1 MIQSYDQILHQ
12 NLAKIYSLR
21 GFLNCFCREVAG
33 PQGDLSYPED
43 ISNLPDSLFQS
54 LQETGG
60 VLLSINLFDGKLTC
74 VVDKRSQSYQ
84 YRYLSYF
91 LLKNEAQ
98 DQRELDWGELQV
110 ILLNDLAKR
119 FNTEANDELLAQM
132 DNSEQVLAYLL
143 LNRKRSQESASVYL
157 ESESKL
163 LLGHA
168 THPAAKSRLG
178 FSEQDIL
185 DYSPELRANFQLH
198 YFAAKSDKIKR
209 LGTGLNDAVLRE
221 FSATFDSLSS
231 DYALLPVH
239 PWQAKY
245 LLKQEVIKELI
256 EKGLLIDLGVRG
268 KKLTATSSLRTLYNP
283 ELDFFIKGSL
293 NVRITNCV
301 RKNAYYELESA
312 VKLTELLTPNFT
324 QLEEKHKGLKI
335 MKEPGCLTLDFPE
348 LDTEQRVQVEEGFG
362 VLFRENPSALRDQ
375 NILLAGSLFTQGVS
389 GESNVK
395 THIWHLSQQRQM
407 SYEQSSLLWFR
418 SYLDALLPSMFD
430 ALFEHGLVFEPHLQ
444 NILVK
449 LDKDLVAGVWI
460 RDLEGTKLNQQ
471 VWQAEQL
478 KSMSEKAS
486 SSVLYDQEKCWNRLA
501 YCLFINN
508 IVQAIFCIARRE
520 SVLEARLWH
529 QVRLTVQQYLEQSNN
544 TFAANKLDDLL
555 AGKAIPNKANLLT
568 RFLKRAD
575 KQAEYTDFPN
585 PLGLL
590 RVVTREMKE
599 AS

>member
-1 MIQSYDQILHQ
+1 MIRSYDQILHQ

-33 PQGDLSYPED
+33 PQGALSYPED
-43 ISNLPDSLFQS
+43 IINLSEGVFQS

-60 VLLSINLFDGKLTC
+60 ILLNIDLHDGQLIC
-74 VVDKRSQSYQ
+74 VVDKKSQSYQ

-91 LLKNEAQ
+91 LFQSDTQEQ
-98 DQRELDWGELQV
+98 QELDWNELQV
-110 ILLNDLAKR
+110 ILLNDLANR
-119 FNTEANDELLAQM
+119 FNTDANDELLAQIN
-132 DNSEQVLAYLL
+132 NSEQVLAYLL
-143 LNRKRSQESASVYL
+143 LNRKSSQESANLYL

-178 FSEQDIL
+178 FSQQDIL

-198 YFAAKSDKIKR
+198 YFAAKSDKVKR
-209 LGTGLNDAVLRE
+209 LGSGLSDAKLRE
-221 FSATFDSLSS
+221 FSATHDSLSP

-245 LLKQEVIKELI
+245 LLKQDVIIKLI
-256 EKGLLIDLGVRG
+256 EQGLLIDLGVRG

-312 VKLTELLTPNFT
+312 VKLTELLAPNFN
-324 QLEEKHKGLKI
+324 QLEKKHLGLKI
-335 MKEPGCLTLDFPE
+335 MREPGCLTLDFNE
-348 LDTEQRVQVEEGFG
+348 LDIEQRIQVEEGFG
-362 VLFRENPSALRDQ
+362 VLFRENPSELREQ

-395 THIWHLSQQRQM
+395 THIWHLSQHSQM
-407 SYEQSSLLWFR
+407 SYEQSSLLWFK

-444 NILVK
+444 NILIK
-449 LDKDLVAGVWI
+449 LDQDLVAGVWI

-471 VWQAEQL
+471 AWQIQQL
-478 KSMSEKAS
+478 SNMSEKAS

-529 QVRLTVQQYLEQSNN
+529 QVRLTVQQYLGQSNSE
-544 TFAANKLDDLL
+544 FAANKLGDLL
-555 AGKAIPNKANLLT
+555 AGKAIPNKANLIT

-590 RVVTREMKE
+590 RVVPNKVKE
-599 AS
+599 V

>member
-1 MIQSYDQILHQ
+1 MIRSYDQILHQ

-33 PQGDLSYPED
+33 PQGALSYPED
-43 ISNLPDSLFQS
+43 IINLPDSIFKS

-60 VLLSINLFDGKLTC
+60 ILLNIDLHDGLLTC
-74 VVDKRSQSYQ
+74 VVDKKSQSYQ

-91 LLKNEAQ
+91 LFQSDTQE
-98 DQRELDWGELQV
+98 QRELDWDELQA
-110 ILLNDLAKR
+110 ILLNDLANR
-119 FNTEANDELLAQM
+119 FNTDANDELLAQIN
-132 DNSEQVLAYLL
+132 NSEQVLVYLL
-143 LNRKRSQESASVYL
+143 LNRKSSHESVNLYI

-178 FSEQDIL
+178 FSQQDIL

-198 YFAAKSDKIKR
+198 YFAAKSDKVKR
-209 LGTGLNDAVLRE
+209 LGSGLSDAKLRE
-221 FSATFDSLSS
+221 FSATHDSLSP

-239 PWQAKY
+239 PWQAKH
-245 LLKQEVIKELI
+245 LLKQDVIIRLI
-256 EKGLLIDLGVRG
+256 EQGLIIDLGVRG

-312 VKLTELLTPNFT
+312 VKLTELLSPNFN
-324 QLEEKHKGLKI
+324 QLEKKHLGLKI
-335 MKEPGCLTLDFPE
+335 MREPGCLTLDFDE
-348 LDTEQRVQVEEGFG
+348 LDVEQRIQVEEGFG
-362 VLFRENPSALRDQ
+362 VLFRENPSELREQ

-395 THIWHLSQQRQM
+395 THIWHLSQHSQM
-407 SYEQSSLLWFR
+407 SYEQSSLLWFK

-444 NILVK
+444 NILIK

-471 VWQAEQL
+471 AWQTQQL
-478 KSMSEKAS
+478 SSMSKKAS

-529 QVRLTVQQYLEQSNN
+529 QVRLTVQQYLAQNN
-544 TFAANKLDDLL
+544 SEFAANKLGELL

-590 RVVTREMKE
+590 RVAQNKVK
-599 AS
+599 AV

>member
-1 MIQSYDQILHQ
+1 MIRSYDQILHQ

-33 PQGDLSYPED
+33 PQGALSYPED
-43 ISNLPDSLFQS
+43 IINLPDSIFQS

-60 VLLSINLFDGKLTC
+60 ILLNIDLHDGQLTC
-74 VVDKRSQSYQ
+74 VVDKKSQSYQ

-91 LLKNEAQ
+91 LFQSDTQE
-98 DQRELDWGELQV
+98 QRELDWDELQT
-110 ILLNDLAKR
+110 ILLNDLANR
-119 FNTEANDELLAQM
+119 FNTDANDELLAQM
-132 DNSEQVLAYLL
+132 NNSEQVLAYLL
-143 LNRKRSQESASVYL
+143 LNRKSSHESENLYI

-178 FSEQDIL
+178 FSQQDIL

-198 YFAAKSDKIKR
+198 YFAAKSDKVKR
-209 LGTGLNDAVLRE
+209 LGSGLSDDKLRE
-221 FSATFDSLSS
+221 FSATHDSLSP

-245 LLKQEVIKELI
+245 LLKQDVIIKLI
-256 EKGLLIDLGVRG
+256 EQGLLIDLGVRG

-312 VKLTELLTPNFT
+312 VKLTELLAPNFN
-324 QLEEKHKGLKI
+324 QLEKKHLGLKI
-335 MKEPGCLTLDFPE
+335 MREPGCLTLDFDE
-348 LDTEQRVQVEEGFG
+348 LDVEQRIQVEEGFG
-362 VLFRENPSALRDQ
+362 VLFRENPSELREQ

-395 THIWHLSQQRQM
+395 THIWHLSQHSQM
-407 SYEQSSLLWFR
+407 SYEQSSLLWFK

-444 NILVK
+444 NILIK
-449 LDKDLVAGVWI
+449 MDKDLVAGVWI

-471 VWQAEQL
+471 AWQTQQL
-478 KSMSEKAS
+478 SSMSEKAS

-529 QVRLTVQQYLEQSNN
+529 QVRLTVQHYLAQNN
-544 TFAANKLDDLL
+544 SEFAANKLGDLL

-590 RVVTREMKE
+590 HVAPNKVKE
-599 AS
+599 V

>member
-1 MIQSYDQILHQ
+1 MIRSYDQILHQ

-33 PQGDLSYPED
+33 PQGALSYPED
-43 ISNLPDSLFQS
+43 IINLSEGVFQS

-60 VLLSINLFDGKLTC
+60 ILLNIDLHDGQLTC
-74 VVDKRSQSYQ
+74 VVDKKSQSYQ

-91 LLKNEAQ
+91 LFQSDTQEQ
-98 DQRELDWGELQV
+98 QELDWNELQV
-110 ILLNDLAKR
+110 ILLNDLANR
-119 FNTEANDELLAQM
+119 FNTDANDELLAQM
-132 DNSEQVLAYLL
+132 NNSEQVLAYLL
-143 LNRKRSQESASVYL
+143 LNRKSSQESANLYL

-168 THPAAKSRLG
+168 THPADKSRLG
-178 FSEQDIL
+178 FSQQDIL
-185 DYSPELRANFQLH
+185 DYSPDLRANFQLH
-198 YFAAKSDKIKR
+198 YFAAKSDKVKR
-209 LGTGLNDAVLRE
+209 LGSGLSDAKLRE
-221 FSATFDSLSS
+221 FSATHDSLSP

-245 LLKQEVIKELI
+245 LLKQDVIIKLI
-256 EKGLLIDLGVRG
+256 EQGLLIDLGVRG

-312 VKLTELLTPNFT
+312 VKLTELLAPNFN
-324 QLEEKHKGLKI
+324 QLEKKHLGLKI
-335 MKEPGCLTLDFPE
+335 MREPGCLTLDFDE
-348 LDTEQRVQVEEGFG
+348 LDVEQRIQVEEGFG
-362 VLFRENPSALRDQ
+362 VLFRENPSELREQ

-395 THIWHLSQQRQM
+395 THIWHLSQHSQM
-407 SYEQSSLLWFR
+407 SYEQSSLLWFK

-444 NILVK
+444 NILIK
-449 LDKDLVAGVWI
+449 LDQGLVAGVWI

-471 VWQAEQL
+471 AWQIQQL
-478 KSMSEKAS
+478 SNMSEKAS

-529 QVRLTVQQYLEQSNN
+529 QVRLTVQQYLGQSNSE
-544 TFAANKLDDLL
+544 FAANKLGDLL
-555 AGKAIPNKANLLT
+555 AGKAIPNKANLIT

-590 RVVTREMKE
+590 RVVSNKVKE
-599 AS
+599 V

>member
-1 MIQSYDQILHQ
+1 MIRSYDQILHQ

-33 PQGDLSYPED
+33 PQGALSYPED
-43 ISNLPDSLFQS
+43 IINLPDSIFQS

-60 VLLSINLFDGKLTC
+60 ILLNIDLHDGQLTC
-74 VVDKRSQSYQ
+74 VVDKKSQSYQ

-91 LLKNEAQ
+91 LFQSDTQAQ
-98 DQRELDWGELQV
+98 QELDWNELQV
-110 ILLNDLAKR
+110 ILLNDLANR
-119 FNTEANDELLAQM
+119 FNTDANDELLAQM
-132 DNSEQVLAYLL
+132 NNSEQVLAYLL
-143 LNRKRSQESASVYL
+143 LNRKNSQESANLYL

-178 FSEQDIL
+178 FSQQDIL

-198 YFAAKSDKIKR
+198 YFAAKSDKVKR
-209 LGTGLNDAVLRE
+209 LGSGLSDAKLRE
-221 FSATFDSLSS
+221 FSATYDSLSP

-245 LLKQEVIKELI
+245 LLKQDVIIKLI
-256 EKGLLIDLGVRG
+256 EQGLIIDLGVRG

-312 VKLTELLTPNFT
+312 VKLTELLTPNFN
-324 QLEEKHKGLKI
+324 QLEKKHLGLKI
-335 MKEPGCLTLDFPE
+335 MREPGCLTLDFDE
-348 LDTEQRVQVEEGFG
+348 LDVEQRIQVEEGFG
-362 VLFRENPSALRDQ
+362 VLFRENPSELREQ

-395 THIWHLSQQRQM
+395 THIWHLSQHSQM
-407 SYEQSSLLWFR
+407 SYEQSSLLWFK

-444 NILVK
+444 NILIK
-449 LDKDLVAGVWI
+449 LDQDLVAGVWI

-471 VWQAEQL
+471 AWQAQQL
-478 KSMSEKAS
+478 SSMSEKAS

-529 QVRLTVQQYLEQSNN
+529 QVRLTVQQYLGQSNSK
-544 TFAANKLDDLL
+544 FAANKLSDLL
-555 AGKAIPNKANLLT
+555 AGKAIPNKANLIT

-590 RVVTREMKE
+590 RVVPNKVKE
-599 AS
+599 V

>member
-1 MIQSYDQILHQ
+1 MIRSYDQILHQ

-33 PQGDLSYPED
+33 PQGALSYPED
-43 ISNLPDSLFQS
+43 IINLSEGVFQS

-60 VLLSINLFDGKLTC
+60 ILLNIDLHDGQLIC
-74 VVDKRSQSYQ
+74 VVDKKSQSYQ

-91 LLKNEAQ
+91 LFQSDTQEQ
-98 DQRELDWGELQV
+98 QELDWNELQV
-110 ILLNDLAKR
+110 ILLNDLANR
-119 FNTEANDELLAQM
+119 FNTDANDELLAQM
-132 DNSEQVLAYLL
+132 NNSEQVLAYLL
-143 LNRKRSQESASVYL
+143 LNRKNSQESANLYL

-178 FSEQDIL
+178 FSQQDIL

-198 YFAAKSDKIKR
+198 YFAAKSDKVKR
-209 LGTGLNDAVLRE
+209 LGSGLSDAKLRE
-221 FSATFDSLSS
+221 FSATHDSLSP

-245 LLKQEVIKELI
+245 LLKQDVIIKLI
-256 EKGLLIDLGVRG
+256 EQGLLIDLGVRG

-312 VKLTELLTPNFT
+312 VKLTELLAPNFN
-324 QLEEKHKGLKI
+324 QLEKKHLGLKI
-335 MKEPGCLTLDFPE
+335 MREPGCLTLDFNE
-348 LDTEQRVQVEEGFG
+348 LDIEQRIQVEEGFG
-362 VLFRENPSALRDQ
+362 VLFRENPSELREQ

-395 THIWHLSQQRQM
+395 THIWHLSQHSQM
-407 SYEQSSLLWFR
+407 SYEQSSLLWFK

-444 NILVK
+444 NILIK
-449 LDKDLVAGVWI
+449 LDQDLVAGVWI

-471 VWQAEQL
+471 AWQIQQL
-478 KSMSEKAS
+478 SNMSEKAS

-529 QVRLTVQQYLEQSNN
+529 QVRLTVQQYLGQSNSE
-544 TFAANKLDDLL
+544 FAANKLGDLL
-555 AGKAIPNKANLLT
+555 AGKAIPNKANLIT

-590 RVVTREMKE
+590 RVVPNKVKE
-599 AS
+599 V

>member
-1 MIQSYDQILHQ
+1 MIRSYDQILHQ

-33 PQGDLSYPED
+33 PQGALSYPED
-43 ISNLPDSLFQS
+43 IINLSEGVFQS

-60 VLLSINLFDGKLTC
+60 ILLNIDLHDGQLIC
-74 VVDKRSQSYQ
+74 VVDKKSQSYQ

-91 LLKNEAQ
+91 LFQSDTQEQ
-98 DQRELDWGELQV
+98 QELDWNELQV
-110 ILLNDLAKR
+110 ILLNDLANR
-119 FNTEANDELLAQM
+119 FNTDANDELLAQM
-132 DNSEQVLAYLL
+132 NNSEQVLAYLL
-143 LNRKRSQESASVYL
+143 LNRKSSQESANLYL

-178 FSEQDIL
+178 FSQQDIL

-198 YFAAKSDKIKR
+198 YFAAKSDKVKR
-209 LGTGLNDAVLRE
+209 LGSGLSDAKLRE
-221 FSATFDSLSS
+221 FSATHDSLSP

-245 LLKQEVIKELI
+245 LLKQDVIIKLI
-256 EKGLLIDLGVRG
+256 EQGLLIDLGVRG

-312 VKLTELLTPNFT
+312 VKLTELLAPNFN
-324 QLEEKHKGLKI
+324 QLEKKHLGLKI
-335 MKEPGCLTLDFPE
+335 MREPGCLTLDFNE
-348 LDTEQRVQVEEGFG
+348 LDIEQRIQVEEGFG
-362 VLFRENPSALRDQ
+362 VLFRENPSELREQ

-395 THIWHLSQQRQM
+395 THIWHLSQHSQM
-407 SYEQSSLLWFR
+407 SYEQSSLLWFK

-444 NILVK
+444 NILIK
-449 LDKDLVAGVWI
+449 LDQDLVAGVWI

-471 VWQAEQL
+471 AWQIQQL
-478 KSMSEKAS
+478 SNMSEKAS

-529 QVRLTVQQYLEQSNN
+529 QVRLTVQQYLGQSNSE
-544 TFAANKLDDLL
+544 FAANKLGDLL
-555 AGKAIPNKANLLT
+555 AGKAIPNKANLIT

-590 RVVTREMKE
+590 RVVPNKVKE
-599 AS
+599 V

>member
-33 PQGDLSYPED
+33 PQGALSYPED
-43 ISNLPDSLFQS
+43 IINLPDSIFQS

-60 VLLSINLFDGKLTC
+60 ILLNIDLHDGQLIC
-74 VVDKRSQSYQ
+74 VVDKKSQSYQ

-91 LLKNEAQ
+91 LFQNNTQ
-98 DQRELDWGELQV
+98 DQQELDWDELQV
-110 ILLNDLAKR
+110 ILLNDLASR
-119 FNTEANDELLAQM
+119 FNTDANDELLAQM
-132 DNSEQVLAYLL
+132 NNSEQVLAYLL
-143 LNRKRSQESASVYL
+143 LNRKRSKESTNLYL

-178 FSEQDIL
+178 FSQQDIL
-185 DYSPELRANFQLH
+185 DYSPELRASFQLH
-198 YFAAKSDKIKR
+198 YFAAKSDKVKR
-209 LGTGLNDAVLRE
+209 LGTGLSDDTLRD
-221 FSATFDSLSS
+221 FSATYDSLPP

-245 LLKQEVIKELI
+245 LLKQDVIIKLI
-256 EKGLLIDLGVRG
+256 EQGLLIDLGVRG

-312 VKLTELLTPNFT
+312 VKLTELLTPNFN
-324 QLEEKHKGLKI
+324 QLEKKYPGLKI
-335 MKEPGCLTLDFPE
+335 MHEPGCLTLDFDE
-348 LDTEQRVQVEEGFG
+348 LDAEKRVQIEEGFG
-362 VLFRENPSALRDQ
+362 VLFRENPTELREQ

-395 THIWHLSQQRQM
+395 THIWHLSQRNQM

-444 NILVK
+444 NILIK
-449 LDKDLVAGVWI
+449 LEQDLVAGVWI
-460 RDLEGTKLNQQ
+460 RDLEGTKLNKQT
-471 VWQAEQL
+471 WQAQQL
-478 KSMSEKAS
+478 SSMSEKAS

-501 YCLFINN
+501 YCLLINN

-529 QVRLTVQQYLEQSNN
+529 QVRLTIQQYLAQSDSE
-544 TFAANKLDDLL
+544 FAANKLGDLL
-555 AGKAIPNKANLLT
+555 AGKAIPNKANLIT

-585 PLGLL
+585 PLGFP
-590 RVVTREMKE
+590 RVIPTKVKE
-599 AS
+599 KV

>member
-1 MIQSYDQILHQ
+1 MIRTYDQILHQ

-33 PQGDLSYPED
+33 PQGALSYPED
-43 ISNLPDSLFQS
+43 IINLPEGVFQS

-60 VLLSINLFDGKLTC
+60 ILLNIDLHDGQLTC
-74 VVDKRSQSYQ
+74 VVDKKSQSYQ

-91 LLKNEAQ
+91 LFQSDTQEQ
-98 DQRELDWGELQV
+98 QELDWNELQV
-110 ILLNDLAKR
+110 ILLNDLANR
-119 FNTEANDELLAQM
+119 FNTDANDELLVQM
-132 DNSEQVLAYLL
+132 NNSEQVLAYLL
-143 LNRKRSQESASVYL
+143 LNRKSSQESENLYL

-178 FSEQDIL
+178 FSQQDIL

-198 YFAAKSDKIKR
+198 YFAAKSDKVKR
-209 LGTGLNDAVLRE
+209 LGTGLNDAKLRE
-221 FSATFDSLSS
+221 FSATYDSLSP

-245 LLKQEVIKELI
+245 LLKQDVIIKLI
-256 EKGLLIDLGVRG
+256 EQGLLIDLGVRG

-312 VKLTELLTPNFT
+312 VKLTELLTPNFN
-324 QLEEKHKGLKI
+324 QLEKKHLGLKI
-335 MKEPGCLTLDFPE
+335 MREPGCLTLDFDE
-348 LDTEQRVQVEEGFG
+348 LDVEERIQVEEGFG
-362 VLFRENPSALRDQ
+362 VLFRENPSELREQ

-395 THIWHLSQQRQM
+395 THIWHLSQHSQM
-407 SYEQSSLLWFR
+407 SYEQSSLLWFK

-444 NILVK
+444 NILIK
-449 LDKDLVAGVWI
+449 LDQDLVAGVWI

-471 VWQAEQL
+471 AWQTQQL
-478 KSMSEKAS
+478 SSMSEKAS

-529 QVRLTVQQYLEQSNN
+529 QVRLTVQQYLGQSNSE
-544 TFAANKLDDLL
+544 FAAHKLGDLL
-555 AGKAIPNKANLLT
+555 AGKVIPNKANLIT

-590 RVVTREMKE
+590 RVVPNKVKE
-599 AS
+599 V

>member
-1 MIQSYDQILHQ
+1 MIRSYDQILHQ

-33 PQGDLSYPED
+33 PQGALSYPED
-43 ISNLPDSLFQS
+43 IINLSEGVFQS

-60 VLLSINLFDGKLTC
+60 ILLNIDLHDGQLTC
-74 VVDKRSQSYQ
+74 VVDKKSQSYQ

-91 LLKNEAQ
+91 LFQSDTQEQ
-98 DQRELDWGELQV
+98 QELDWNELQV
-110 ILLNDLAKR
+110 ILLNDLANR
-119 FNTEANDELLAQM
+119 FNTDANDELLAQM
-132 DNSEQVLAYLL
+132 NNSEQVLAYLL
-143 LNRKRSQESASVYL
+143 LNRKSSQESANLYL

-178 FSEQDIL
+178 FSQQDIL

-198 YFAAKSDKIKR
+198 YFAAKSDKVKR
-209 LGTGLNDAVLRE
+209 LGSGLSDAKLRE
-221 FSATFDSLSS
+221 FSATHDSLSP

-245 LLKQEVIKELI
+245 LLKQDVIIKLI
-256 EKGLLIDLGVRG
+256 EQGLLIDLGVRG

-312 VKLTELLTPNFT
+312 VKLTELLAPNFN
-324 QLEEKHKGLKI
+324 QLEKKHLGLKI
-335 MKEPGCLTLDFPE
+335 MREPGCLTLDFDE
-348 LDTEQRVQVEEGFG
+348 LDVEQRIQVEEGFG
-362 VLFRENPSALRDQ
+362 VLFRENPSELREQ

-395 THIWHLSQQRQM
+395 THIWHLSQHSQM
-407 SYEQSSLLWFR
+407 SYEQSSLLWFK

-444 NILVK
+444 NILIK
-449 LDKDLVAGVWI
+449 LDQDLVAGVWI

-471 VWQAEQL
+471 AWQIQQL
-478 KSMSEKAS
+478 SNMSEKAS

-529 QVRLTVQQYLEQSNN
+529 QVRLTVQQYLGQSNSE
-544 TFAANKLDDLL
+544 FAANKLGDLL
-555 AGKAIPNKANLLT
+555 AGKAIPNKANLIT

-590 RVVTREMKE
+590 RVVSNKVKE
-599 AS
+599 V